1 MGGGTIER
9 IIDAG
14 WARVRETAG
23 YLSEREA
30 RFIMLAAALA
40 PGSGDVVEIGS
51 FKGRSTVG
59 LAYVSREC
67 GLGRVV
73 ALDPHTAPA
82 STDPDLEG
90 ESASYDAFIANLD
103 RAGVRDVVEIH
114 RAFSHDVA
122 RTWSRPI
129 RLLWIDGDHTY
140 EGALADVRLFRPHL
154 IPGAIVA
161 MHDVLGTF
169 EGSLRVFADEIL
181 RSNDFGPVGLCGSIG
196 WGQYRPGGARSLF
209 YRWARARLSVP
220 IRRLIP
226 IARRGRRIQGVA
238 DKYAYK
244 LWRALAP
251 HGAVPARRFVRMTRL
266 APLQQTVVNASHY
279 R

>member
-1 MGGGTIER
+1 
-9 IIDAG
+9 
-14 WARVRETAG
+14 
-23 YLSEREA
+23 
-30 RFIMLAAALA
+30 
-40 PGSGDVVEIGS
+40 
-51 FKGRSTVG
+51 VG
-59 LAYVSREC
+59 LAYVVREC
-67 GLGRVV
+67 GCGPVA

-82 STDPDLEG
+82 STDPDLG
-90 ESASYDAFIANLD
+90 GQPASYDAFIANLD
-103 RAGVRDVVEIH
+103 RAGVRDAVEIH

-140 EGALADVRLFRPHL
+140 EGALADFRLFRPHL
-154 IPGAIVA
+154 VPGAIVA

-181 RSNDFGPVGLCGSIG
+181 RSDDFGPVGLCGSIG
-196 WGQYRPGGARSLF
+196 WGQYRPGRAGSLAN
-209 YRWARARLSVP
+209 RGRRALLSIP

-226 IARRGRRIQGVA
+226 IAQRGRRIRGAA

-251 HGAVPARRFVRMTRL
+251 HGVLPVRRFARLTRL
-266 APLQQTVVNASHY
+266 PPQEKEL
-279 R
+279 